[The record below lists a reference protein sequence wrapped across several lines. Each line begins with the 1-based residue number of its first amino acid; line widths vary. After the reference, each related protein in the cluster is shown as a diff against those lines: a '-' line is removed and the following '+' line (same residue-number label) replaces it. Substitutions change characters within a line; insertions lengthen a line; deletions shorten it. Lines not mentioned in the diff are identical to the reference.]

1 MDEIREYE
9 KLEGSALNKVKE
21 LLAYEVTKLV
31 HGEEE
36 AKKAQQTAAAIFSG
50 MGDGVGVGDNVGVGV
65 GVSVA
70 VGAGVAVSV
79 GVAVTV

>member
-1 MDEIREYE
+1 MAMGREAARSYVIH
-9 KLEGSALNKVKE
+9 SFVTS
-21 LLAYEVTKLV
+21 LLV
-31 HGEEE
+31 
-36 AKKAQQTAAAIFSG
+36 IFSG